1 VNGWLSIPLGFLGW
15 IYLICRFE
23 GYFHLG
29 AEIAY
34 NGDTEA
40 LIRQLDAWPM
50 DQPLPIV
57 LYRKFTNTCSPP
69 FRWGLVK
76 AKRDGNGWG
85 VFPIFMESNLTAD
98 LLNESPVLRR
108 RFYAWAPEDI
118 GHLKVLEEAFQL
130 SDRLTRWLR
139 GDVGWTAGVKP
150 YVNLCD
156 FMVGF
161 QPRWR
166 RKPLTPQKLR
176 GG

>member
-1 VNGWLSIPLGFLGW
+1 LGFLGW

-23 GYFHLG
+23 GYFYLG

-76 AKRDGNGWG
+76 AKRGGNGWG
-85 VFPIFMESNLTAD
+85 VFPIFMESDLTAD
-98 LLNESPVLRR
+98 LLNESQVLRR
-108 RFYAWAPEDI
+108 RFHAWAPEDI

-130 SDRLTRWLR
+130 SDKLTRWLR
-139 GDVGWTAGVKP
+139 GDVGWKAGVKP
-150 YVNLCD
+150 YVNLYD